1 MEQQHDLSEVLEV
14 ASIAGHIL
22 LENGAEISRVEDIM
36 ARISTYY
43 GVDKGNF
50 FVLSNG
56 IFTTGMS
63 GGKVEK
69 AGGQASTYANV
80 EFIPIRPIQLQK
92 VVQVNQLSYD
102 ISAGKCTLEE
112 ARARLEK
119 IRSTPAKPM
128 WEQTL
133 GSAFGA
139 AGFCAVFGGGW
150 LDCGAAFVVGLL
162 LNVFIFLVSGRYM
175 SRIVGGICNALVATL
190 LCVGCYHVGFGNSLA
205 NIIIGAIMPL
215 IPGVPFVNGVRDL
228 ANADYLA
235 GLTRLTDALL
245 GFFCI
250 AIGVSVGF
258 ILDGALSGGLIEL
271 NGVWANP
278 ETASLLVQT
287 LAAFIGTTA
296 FAVLFGVPR
305 KQYIPSGIV
314 GALGWL
320 LYLILFRK
328 AGMSAAIATLIST
341 IFIGILSRVFAVIEK
356 CPAAVFLLCG
366 IFPLVPG
373 AGVFWCTYYL
383 ISSQIEQSSSAG
395 FLAGKVA
402 IAIVLGIIL
411 AMELPQRF
419 FSGHRR
425 FSHEE
430 EHRHTDHA
438 HRHAEDFL
446 HADFLLVQ
454 DGVGKDDQD
463 GCESHQ
469 GGSDSR
475 IRVLDGHQGKRY
487 AEGGPEE
494 RKDGDIGQSLAV
506 MERRFQAGQVL
517 LERHERQ
524 ESGTA
529 DEGADHRG
537 RKRQHRVHE
546 FGGAG
551 RDRRLVMLHADLAED
566 EADTLSGAGAKTQQD
581 AFQRQ
586 GQLHLMTFSFT

>member
-1 MEQQHDLSEVLEV
+1 MEQQHDFSEVLEV

-36 ARISTYY
+36 ARISSYF

-56 IFTTGMS
+56 IFTTGS
-63 GGKVEK
+63 NGGKVEK

-92 VVQVNQLSYD
+92 VVEVNQLSYD
-102 ISAGKCTLEE
+102 ISAGKCSLQE
-112 ARARLEK
+112 ARERLER
-119 IRSTPAKPM
+119 IRNTPAKPL
-128 WEQTL
+128 WEQVL

-150 LDCGAAFVVGLL
+150 LDCGAAFVVGCLL
-162 LNVFIFLVSGRYM
+162 YLFILLVSGRYM
-175 SRIVGGICNALVATL
+175 SRIVGGISNALVATL
-190 LCVGCYHVGFGNSLA
+190 LCVGCYRLGFGNSLS

-258 ILDGALSGGLIEL
+258 IVDGALFHGLIEL
-271 NGVWANP
+271 NGVRVNP
-278 ETASLLVQT
+278 ETAGLIVQT
-287 LAAFIGTTA
+287 LAAFVGTMA

-305 KQYIPSGIV
+305 KQYVAAGVV

-320 LYLILFRK
+320 FYLILFRN

-341 IFIGILSRVFAVIEK
+341 VFIGIMSRVFAVVEK

-373 AGVFWCTYYL
+373 AGVFWSTYYL
-383 ISSQIEQSSSAG
+383 ISNQFDLSSTAG
-395 FLAGKVA
+395 FTAGKIA

-425 FSHEE
+425 LSH
-430 EHRHTDHA
+430 
-438 HRHAEDFL
+438 
-446 HADFLLVQ
+446 
-454 DGVGKDDQD
+454 
-463 GCESHQ
+463 
-469 GGSDSR
+469 
-475 IRVLDGHQGKRY
+475 
-487 AEGGPEE
+487 
-494 RKDGDIGQSLAV
+494 
-506 MERRFQAGQVL
+506 
-517 LERHERQ
+517 
-524 ESGTA
+524 
-529 DEGADHRG
+529 
-537 RKRQHRVHE
+537 
-546 FGGAG
+546 
-551 RDRRLVMLHADLAED
+551 
-566 EADTLSGAGAKTQQD
+566 
-581 AFQRQ
+581 
-586 GQLHLMTFSFT
+586 

>member
-1 MEQQHDLSEVLEV
+1 MEQQHDFSEVLEV

-36 ARISTYY
+36 ARISTYF
-43 GVDKGNF
+43 GVDRGNF

-56 IFTTGMS
+56 IFTTGS
-63 GGKVEK
+63 AGKVEK

-150 LDCGAAFVVGLL
+150 LDCGAAFVVGML

-175 SRIVGGICNALVATL
+175 SRIVGGICNALIATL
-190 LCVGCYHVGFGNSLA
+190 LCVGCYRIGFGNSLA

-258 ILDGALSGGLIEL
+258 MLDGAVSGGLIAL

-278 ETASLLVQT
+278 ETAGLLVQT
-287 LAAFIGTTA
+287 LAAFVGTTA

-305 KQYIPSGIV
+305 KQYVPAGIV

-320 LYLILFRK
+320 LYLILFRR
-328 AGMSAAIATLIST
+328 AGMSPAMATLVST
-341 IFIGILSRVFAVIEK
+341 VFIGILSRVFAVIEK

-383 ISSQIEQSSSAG
+383 ISSQIGQSSAAG

-419 FSGHRR
+419 FSGR
-425 FSHEE
+425 
-430 EHRHTDHA
+430 
-438 HRHAEDFL
+438 
-446 HADFLLVQ
+446 
-454 DGVGKDDQD
+454 
-463 GCESHQ
+463 
-469 GGSDSR
+469 
-475 IRVLDGHQGKRY
+475 
-487 AEGGPEE
+487 
-494 RKDGDIGQSLAV
+494 
-506 MERRFQAGQVL
+506 
-517 LERHERQ
+517 
-524 ESGTA
+524 
-529 DEGADHRG
+529 
-537 RKRQHRVHE
+537 
-546 FGGAG
+546 
-551 RDRRLVMLHADLAED
+551 RRLSH
-566 EADTLSGAGAKTQQD
+566 
-581 AFQRQ
+581 
-586 GQLHLMTFSFT
+586 

>member
-1 MEQQHDLSEVLEV
+1 MEQQHDFSEVLEV

-36 ARISTYY
+36 ARISTYF

-56 IFTTGMS
+56 IFTTGS
-63 GGKVEK
+63 AGKVEK

-92 VVQVNQLSYD
+92 VVEVNQLSYD
-102 ISAGKCTLEE
+102 ISAGKCTLPE

-119 IRSTPAKPM
+119 IRNPPAKPM

-139 AGFCAVFGGGW
+139 AGFCAVFGGGS

-175 SRIVGGICNALVATL
+175 SRIVGGICNALAATL
-190 LCVGCYHVGFGNSLA
+190 LCVGFYRLGFGNSLA
-205 NIIIGAIMPL
+205 NVIIGAIMPL

-258 ILDGALSGGLIEL
+258 MLDGALFKGIIEL
-271 NGVWANP
+271 NGVWVNP
-278 ETASLLVQT
+278 ETAGLLVQT
-287 LAAFIGTTA
+287 LAAFVGTTA

-305 KQYIPSGIV
+305 KQYVPAGIV

-320 LYLILFRK
+320 LYLVLFRH
-328 AGMSAAIATLIST
+328 AGLTPAVATVIST
-341 IFIGILSRVFAVIEK
+341 VFIGVLSRVFAVVEK

-373 AGVFWCTYYL
+373 AGIFWCTYYL
-383 ISSQIEQSSSAG
+383 ISSHLELSSTAG
-395 FLAGKVA
+395 FTAAKIA

-411 AMELPQRF
+411 AMELPQWV
-419 FSGHRR
+419 FSG
-425 FSHEE
+425 
-430 EHRHTDHA
+430 
-438 HRHAEDFL
+438 
-446 HADFLLVQ
+446 
-454 DGVGKDDQD
+454 K
-463 GCESHQ
+463 
-469 GGSDSR
+469 
-475 IRVLDGHQGKRY
+475 
-487 AEGGPEE
+487 
-494 RKDGDIGQSLAV
+494 
-506 MERRFQAGQVL
+506 
-517 LERHERQ
+517 
-524 ESGTA
+524 
-529 DEGADHRG
+529 
-537 RKRQHRVHE
+537 
-546 FGGAG
+546 
-551 RDRRLVMLHADLAED
+551 RRLSH
-566 EADTLSGAGAKTQQD
+566 
-581 AFQRQ
+581 
-586 GQLHLMTFSFT
+586 

>member
-36 ARISTYY
+36 ARISTYF

-92 VVQVNQLSYD
+92 VVEVNQLSYD
-102 ISAGKCTLEE
+102 ISAGRCTLQQ

-119 IRSTPAKPM
+119 IRNTPAKPI
-128 WEQTL
+128 WEQVL

-150 LDCGAAFVVGLL
+150 LDCGAAFLVGCLL
-162 LNVFIFLVSGRYM
+162 YPFILLVSGRYM
-175 SRIVGGICNALVATL
+175 SRIVGGISNALVATL
-190 LCVGCYHVGFGNSLA
+190 LCVACYHLGFGNSLS

-258 ILDGALSGGLIEL
+258 IVDGAFSHGLIEL
-271 NGVWANP
+271 AGMSLNP
-278 ETASLLVQT
+278 ETSSLFVQT

-305 KQYIPSGIV
+305 KQYVAAGIV

-320 LYLILFRK
+320 LYLILFRH

-341 IFIGILSRVFAVIEK
+341 IFIGILSRIFAVVEK

-383 ISSQIEQSSSAG
+383 ISSQFDLSSTAG
-395 FLAGKVA
+395 FTAAKIA

-419 FSGHRR
+419 FSG
-425 FSHEE
+425 
-430 EHRHTDHA
+430 
-438 HRHAEDFL
+438 
-446 HADFLLVQ
+446 
-454 DGVGKDDQD
+454 
-463 GCESHQ
+463 
-469 GGSDSR
+469 
-475 IRVLDGHQGKRY
+475 
-487 AEGGPEE
+487 
-494 RKDGDIGQSLAV
+494 
-506 MERRFQAGQVL
+506 
-517 LERHERQ
+517 
-524 ESGTA
+524 
-529 DEGADHRG
+529 
-537 RKRQHRVHE
+537 RKR
-546 FGGAG
+546 
-551 RDRRLVMLHADLAED
+551 
-566 EADTLSGAGAKTQQD
+566 LS
-581 AFQRQ
+581 
-586 GQLHLMTFSFT
+586 H